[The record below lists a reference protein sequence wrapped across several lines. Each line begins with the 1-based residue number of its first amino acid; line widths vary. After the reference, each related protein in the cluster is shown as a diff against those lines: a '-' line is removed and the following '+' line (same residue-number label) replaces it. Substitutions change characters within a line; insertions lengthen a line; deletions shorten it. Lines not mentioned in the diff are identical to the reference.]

1 MVQLISFG
9 TFHHSNSAIGAVQ
22 INAHEQRNS
31 KGMKQP
37 ASMVK
42 VQWIIAGA
50 QKYSSHPYSRM
61 YSKGLK

>member
-42 VQWIIAGA
+42 VQ
-50 QKYSSHPYSRM
+50 
-61 YSKGLK
+61 